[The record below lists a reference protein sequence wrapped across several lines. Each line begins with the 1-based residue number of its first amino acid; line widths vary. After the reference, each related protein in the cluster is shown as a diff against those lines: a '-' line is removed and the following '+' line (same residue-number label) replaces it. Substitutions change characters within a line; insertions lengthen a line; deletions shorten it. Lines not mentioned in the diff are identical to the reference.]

1 LAAVDVPE
9 WMRTALVSEAAL
21 AEFSGY
27 VAALEGLSPALAS
40 ESLTEEARAAL
51 RFLVLHYWR
60 RIVLRQPE
68 APEILLGED
77 WAGDAARRLT
87 LKVFQDLPRPKLAD
101 LAALS
106 IA

>member
-1 LAAVDVPE
+1 
-9 WMRTALVSEAAL
+9 
-21 AEFSGY
+21 
-27 VAALEGLSPALAS
+27 
-40 ESLTEEARAAL
+40 LTEEARAAL

-77 WAGDAARRLT
+77 WSGDAARRLT